1 MNLVQ
6 IEKKRKKT
14 KSFETCRNGDPER
27 SGLERCRIQSQEV
40 QELGSP
46 AAAPTLISQTSGVMQ
61 TVDLTNQG
69 LGNHYLRDVQD
80 VFTLECVEEDSIFD
94 IRLRLD
100 I

>member
-1 MNLVQ
+1 MGSRCTAWL
-6 IEKKRKKT
+6 
-14 KSFETCRNGDPER
+14 TCKNGDPER
-27 SGLERCRIQSQEV
+27 SGLESCRIQSQEV

-80 VFTLECVEEDSIFD
+80 VFALQCAQEDRMSD
-94 IRLRLD
+94 ILLRLD